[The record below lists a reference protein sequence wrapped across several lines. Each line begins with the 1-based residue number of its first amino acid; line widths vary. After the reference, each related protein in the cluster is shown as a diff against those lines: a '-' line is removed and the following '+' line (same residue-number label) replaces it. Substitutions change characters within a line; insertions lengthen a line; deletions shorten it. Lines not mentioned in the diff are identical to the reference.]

1 MKREEIAKVR
11 KELQAVERA
20 LDYSE
25 NKTVVNKNLSPVALP
40 DNPRPTPP
48 SNVLDG
54 VIQLPPKQ
62 KRTENKW

>member
-40 DNPRPTPP
+40 DKARPAPP